1 MEKPTESSEEES
13 DDELSE
19 SEESDGESSDNF
31 GSDSDGKKF
40 RHECETDGL
49 SLSLSLDNKDTEAE
63 QQDEANSGDRESRI
77 GVLGS
82 LDGMGE
88 IQIVTEVEYILG
100 RASAS
105 KIFPRLA
112 RADSAGVEKFVRQA
126 INNGVQYKVKWQG
139 AKAFVIADAHQSF
152 VLQIANFELGFK
164 FRDAQIVKSD
174 NDRARYCAAGGTE
187 HSAVG
192 EAKRTSKRKRK

>member
-1 MEKPTESSEEES
+1 
-13 DDELSE
+13 
-19 SEESDGESSDNF
+19 
-31 GSDSDGKKF
+31 
-40 RHECETDGL
+40 
-49 SLSLSLDNKDTEAE
+49 
-63 QQDEANSGDRESRI
+63 
-77 GVLGS
+77 
-82 LDGMGE
+82 MGE